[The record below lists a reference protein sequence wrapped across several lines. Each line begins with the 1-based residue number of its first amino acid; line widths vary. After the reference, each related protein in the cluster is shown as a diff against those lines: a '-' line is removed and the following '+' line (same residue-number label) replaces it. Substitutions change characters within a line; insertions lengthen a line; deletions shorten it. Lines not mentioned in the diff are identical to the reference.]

1 MKPDALL
8 RRKLASVWRLLD
20 ERARRLMAAS
30 EALVSPYGGVSRVH
44 RACGLSRNAI
54 AKGIR
59 EIQSGTVLE
68 AGRVRRRGGGRKPV
82 AVHDPQLLGALD
94 RLIEP
99 DTLGDSESPLRWVCK
114 STRVLAAELSRQR
127 HPISHVKVAQ
137 LLHEQHYSL
146 QGTRKTEEG
155 AGHPDRDAQFRHINA
170 GVKRALAAG
179 LPVLS
184 VDTKKKELIGNY
196 ANAGRQWRPRRQA
209 PRVQGHDFPT
219 PDVPRA
225 YRYGI
230 YDVGRN
236 AGFVNVGTDHDT
248 GAFAVASIRG
258 WWRAE
263 GRRLYRRARSIL
275 ITADA
280 GGSNGARLRLW
291 KWELQKFADE
301 TRRTLSVCHLP
312 PGTSKWNKVEHRLF
326 SFISSNWRGEP
337 LRDYETIVKLIARTT
352 TAKGLQVICRLD
364 RRKYATGRRISDE
377 EIASLHLERNRF
389 HGDWNYVIKP
399 RRPRTSRPS

>member
-1 MKPDALL
+1 
-8 RRKLASVWRLLD
+8 
-20 ERARRLMAAS
+20 
-30 EALVSPYGGVSRVH
+30 
-44 RACGLSRNAI
+44 
-54 AKGIR
+54 
-59 EIQSGTVLE
+59 
-68 AGRVRRRGGGRKPV
+68 
-82 AVHDPQLLGALD
+82 
-94 RLIEP
+94 
-99 DTLGDSESPLRWVCK
+99 
-114 STRVLAAELSRQR
+114 VLAAELRRQG

-137 LLHEQHYSL
+137 LLHQQHYSL

-155 AGHPDRDAQFRHINA
+155 ADHPDRDAQFRHINA
-170 GVKRALAAG
+170 SVKKALAAG

-184 VDTKKKELIGNY
+184 ADTKKKELVGNY
-196 ANAGRQWRPRRQA
+196 ANAGRQWRPRGQA

-225 YRYGI
+225 YPYGI

-236 AGFVNVGTDHDT
+236 AAFVNVGTDHDT

-301 TRRTLSVCHLP
+301 TGRMLSVCHFP

-364 RRKYATGRRISDE
+364 RRQYATGRRISDE
-377 EIASLHLERNRF
+377 EINSLNLERNRF

-399 RRPRTSRPS
+399 RRTRTSHPT